1 MDWRYKHTVLAL
13 CTLAFFS
20 TMVARLSV
28 SPVVPAIT
36 ADFEISNTVIGFALT
51 GMWMAYA
58 LAQFPSGILGDR
70 FGERSIILLSV
81 GGTTLMSVLLAL
93 APRFG
98 VFVISVVALGA
109 VAGLHYSVATT
120 LLGRTFDNLGFAIGV
135 HTSGS
140 SAAGLIAPVAAAWI
154 GVQFGW
160 RPAVA
165 FAAAIAAPI
174 FVAFAWRVR
183 PTEPRRPDQPIQ
195 ERIRMGPL
203 ATILARPEIAFTV
216 AIAALCAFVWQGTA
230 SFLPAFLVEHR
241 GQSSTLAG
249 VVFGLYFVVQSV
261 AKPGVGAL
269 SDRYGRDIVIGGCM
283 VTSVTGLGLFIS
295 VPGPVGVVGG
305 VVLVGVGLTWAVA
318 VEPRFIDNLSANERG
333 GGFGLVRTVYLLI
346 GSLGS
351 VAVGLFADAFGWAVS
366 FGMLM
371 LLLALVAVGL
381 TINWTLGLEY

>member
-70 FGERSIILLSV
+70 FGERSVILLSV

-183 PTEPRRPDQPIQ
+183 PTEPRRPDQPIR
-195 ERIRMGPL
+195 ERVRLGPL

-371 LLLALVAVGL
+371 LLLALVVIGL

>member
-1 MDWRYKHTVLAL
+1 MDWRYRHTVLTL

-20 TMVARLSV
+20 TMVARLSI
-28 SPVVPAIT
+28 SPIVPAIT

-70 FGERSIILLSV
+70 FGERSIILLSL
-81 GGTTLMSVLLAL
+81 GGTILMSVLLSL
-93 APRFG
+93 SPLFG
-98 VFVISVVALGA
+98 MFVLSVIVLGA

-140 SAAGLIAPVAAAWI
+140 SAAGLIAPVGAAWI

-174 FVAFAWRVR
+174 FVAFAWQVR
-183 PTEPRRPDQPIQ
+183 PTEPRRPSQPIR
-195 ERIRMGPL
+195 ERVRIGPL
-203 ATILARPEIAFTV
+203 TTILARPEIAFTV

-249 VVFGLYFVVQSV
+249 IVFASYFVVQSV

-269 SDRYGRDIVIGGCM
+269 SDRYGRDIVIVGCM
-283 VTSVTGLGLFIS
+283 VTSVAGLGLFVS
-295 VPGPVGVVGG
+295 VPGIVGVIGG
-305 VVLVGVGLTWAVA
+305 IVLVGVGLTWAVA

-351 VAVGLFADAFGWAVS
+351 VAVGLFADAFGWNVS

-371 LLLALVAVGL
+371 TLLALVAAGL
-381 TINWTLGLEY
+381 VINWAFGLEY

>member
-295 VPGPVGVVGG
+295 VPGLVGVVGG